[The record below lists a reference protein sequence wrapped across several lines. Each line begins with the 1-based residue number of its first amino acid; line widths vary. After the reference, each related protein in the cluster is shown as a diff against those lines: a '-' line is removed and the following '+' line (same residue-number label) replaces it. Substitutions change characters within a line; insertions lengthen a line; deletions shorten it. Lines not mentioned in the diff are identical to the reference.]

1 MKRISIVACFV
12 AVFFLAGSAFA
23 TEGSRMYVGVGGTFA
38 VEYFNADQ
46 FEAAANRGLDPSYDN
61 TWGINGKFG
70 YKINPIVSVEM
81 DLQYLFGFNASQTF
95 PRNYTQINY
104 DGDVDVFTA
113 MAVAKIFPPLQGT
126 VRPYLAAG
134 LGLMQA
140 SWETTITGPLG
151 YTRAD
156 ESRDEWGGCGK
167 LGIGIDY
174 YITPTLSLNVEGA
187 YTAGFGSEVDTIRYF
202 GLSAGLGFHF

>member
-1 MKRISIVACFV
+1 MNRISIVACFV

-23 TEGSRMYVGVGGTFA
+23 AEGSKMYVGVGGTFA

-61 TWGINGKFG
+61 TWGLYGKFG
-70 YKINPIVSVEM
+70 YKINPIVSVEF
-81 DLQYLFGFNASQTF
+81 DLRYLFGFNASQTF
-95 PRNYTQINY
+95 QRTYSNINY
-104 DGDVDVFTA
+104 DGDLDVLTA
-113 MAVAKIFPPLQGT
+113 MAVAKIFPPLQGV
-126 VRPYLAAG
+126 VRPYFATG
-134 LGLMQA
+134 LGVMHA
-140 SWETTITGPLG
+140 KWDTTITGPLG

-156 ESRDEWGGCGK
+156 ESRSETGGCGK
-167 LGIGIDY
+167 LGLGVDF
-174 YITPTLSLNVEGA
+174 YITPTLSLNVESA

>member
-1 MKRISIVACFV
+1 MNRISIVACFV

-23 TEGSRMYVGVGGTFA
+23 AEGSKMYVGVGGTFA

-61 TWGINGKFG
+61 TWGLYGKFG
-70 YKINPIVSVEM
+70 YKINPIVSVEF

-95 PRNYTQINY
+95 QRTYSNINY
-104 DGDVDVFTA
+104 DGDLDVLTA
-113 MAVAKIFPPLQGT
+113 MAVAKIFPPLQGV
-126 VRPYLAAG
+126 VRPYFATG
-134 LGLMQA
+134 LGVMHA
-140 SWETTITGPLG
+140 KWDTTITGPLG

-156 ESRDEWGGCGK
+156 ESRSETGGCGK
-167 LGIGIDY
+167 LGLGVDF
-174 YITPTLSLNVEGA
+174 YITPTLSLNVESA

>member
-1 MKRISIVACFV
+1 MNRISIVACFV

-23 TEGSRMYVGVGGTFA
+23 AEGSKMYVGVGGTFA

-61 TWGINGKFG
+61 TWGLYGKFG
-70 YKINPIVSVEM
+70 YKINPIVSVEF
-81 DLQYLFGFNASQTF
+81 DLRYLFGFNASQTF
-95 PRNYTQINY
+95 QRTYSNINY
-104 DGDVDVFTA
+104 DGDLDVLTA
-113 MAVAKIFPPLQGT
+113 MAVAKIFPPLQGV
-126 VRPYLAAG
+126 VRPYFAAG
-134 LGLMQA
+134 LGVMHA
-140 SWETTITGPLG
+140 KWDTTITGPLG

-156 ESRDEWGGCGK
+156 ESRSETGGCGK
-167 LGIGIDY
+167 LGLGVDF
-174 YITPTLSLNVEGA
+174 YITPTLSLNVESA

>member
-1 MKRISIVACFV
+1 MNRISIVACFV

-23 TEGSRMYVGVGGTFA
+23 AEGSKMYVGVGGTFA

-61 TWGINGKFG
+61 TWGLYGKFG
-70 YKINPIVSVEM
+70 YKINPIVSVEF
-81 DLQYLFGFNASQTF
+81 DLRYLFGFNASQTF
-95 PRNYTQINY
+95 QRTYSNINY
-104 DGDVDVFTA
+104 DGDLDVLTA
-113 MAVAKIFPPLQGT
+113 MAVAKIFPPLQGV
-126 VRPYLAAG
+126 VRPSFAAG
-134 LGLMQA
+134 LGVMHA
-140 SWETTITGPLG
+140 KWDTTITGPLG

-156 ESRDEWGGCGK
+156 ESRSETGGCGK
-167 LGIGIDY
+167 LGLGVDF